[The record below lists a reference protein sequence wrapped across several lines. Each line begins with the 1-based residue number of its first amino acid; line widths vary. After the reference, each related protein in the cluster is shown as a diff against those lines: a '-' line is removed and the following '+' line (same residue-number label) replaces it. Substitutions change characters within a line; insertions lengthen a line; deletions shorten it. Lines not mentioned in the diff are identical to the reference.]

1 MKTLRPHK
9 SPTATLTRPFPPSP
23 VPRRAVWSAALSTNG
38 RGLQMLRTGRV
49 SGLLPGNL
57 HSSTP
62 TGGVRHSQGDHHF
75 FQLMFRPRSLS
86 QTFQGITHK
95 TGCPPLPP
103 TAPRLT
109 LRCPLASLDRTSP
122 PPLSPTCD
130 LPSTWAALQGQT
142 LALVCSPS
150 RGSDFNLLKVGM
162 KSWVR
167 VKPAASDFLASKS

>member
-1 MKTLRPHK
+1 
-9 SPTATLTRPFPPSP
+9 
-23 VPRRAVWSAALSTNG
+23 
-38 RGLQMLRTGRV
+38 MLRTGN
-49 SGLLPGNL
+49 LPGKCI
-57 HSSTP
+57 P
-62 TGGVRHSQGDHHF
+62 ARPRGCKAQPGDHHF

-86 QTFQGITHK
+86 QSFQGITHK

-142 LALVCSPS
+142 LAGLLSFPWKRLQSTQSWHEELGKSEARSLGLPGFKILCGFGQILLFLCICFFSAYIYNVSNS
-150 RGSDFNLLKVGM
+150 RIYLST
-162 KSWVR
+162 S
-167 VKPAASDFLASKS
+167 